1 MTAGSAPE
9 TGEGRMALADAAE
22 AAAPTQALDA
32 VQGSQHL
39 LLGEILI
46 EKGVLHP
53 QQLQEALELQKI
65 RPKRVGEIL
74 LDLGYLEEEDVL
86 RALGEQFSIAY
97 QPSLDD
103 EIDAALTTK
112 VPISFIREYY
122 MVPFRQNGA
131 AYLVAL
137 NDPVD
142 LLPLDD
148 LRLLLGGPVIPV
160 LCPKKDIQA
169 VIDNYFDQQS
179 ENAADMIDSITMDE
193 GEEGAVHT
201 LDHIESERDLL
212 DLANEAPII
221 KLINLVIT
229 GAVKE
234 RASDIHMEPFEHDM
248 RVRYRIDGV
257 LYEKFTVPRSQLAAV
272 ISRVKIMANMN
283 IAEHRLPQDG
293 RIKIRLSGKEID
305 IRVSVIPIAHGER
318 VVMRILEKGSFLFS
332 LEQLGMDARDHE
344 VMDKLITSSH
354 GIILVT
360 GPTGSG
366 KSTTLYA
373 ALQRVNSPDK
383 NIITLEDPIEYLIAG
398 IGQIQVRPKIG
409 LTFAAGLRSI
419 LRQDPDVILVGEIRD
434 FETAEIAI
442 QASLTGHLVF
452 ATLHTNDS
460 AGAVTRLINM
470 GIEPF
475 LVTSSTIAIQAQRL
489 VRRVCDSCKETY
501 PAEEGSLAEFGIDP
515 NDPRAQALSRGRG
528 CDKCTHRGYYGR
540 TGIFELLVMNPR
552 IQEMVLAGADSNA
565 IKREA
570 RRFGMR
576 TLREDGASK
585 MLRGMTTMEEIL
597 RVTRDDLIEELTS

>member
-1 MTAGSAPE
+1 MNSGASD
-9 TGEGRMALADAAE
+9 MQLC
-22 AAAPTQALDA
+22 
-32 VQGSQHL
+32 
-39 LLGEILI
+39 EILLQ
-46 EKGVLHP
+46 KGYTHP
-53 QQLQEALELQKI
+53 EQVSEALELQKL

-74 LDLGYLEEEDVL
+74 LDLGYVEEDHVL
-86 RALGEQFSIAY
+86 EALSDQFGIPFEPNLSG
-97 QPSLDD
+97 QVDS
-103 EIDAALTTK
+103 ALTAK
-112 VPISFIREYY
+112 APISFIREYY
-122 MVPFRQNGA
+122 MVPYRQNGA
-131 AYLVAL
+131 AFYVAV
-137 NDPVD
+137 NDPVN

-148 LRLLLGGPVIPV
+148 LRLLLGGPVQPV
-160 LCPKKDIQA
+160 LCRKADIQRI
-169 VIDNYFDQQS
+169 IDTYFDQQT
-179 ENAADMIDSITMDE
+179 ENAADMIDSITMSDE
-193 GEEGAVHT
+193 ESGTVHT
-201 LDHIESERDLL
+201 LDNIDSERDLL

-234 RASDIHMEPFEHDM
+234 RASDIHVEPFEREV

-257 LYEKFTVPRSQLAAV
+257 LYEKFSVPKSQQAAV
-272 ISRVKIMANMN
+272 VSRVKIMANLN

-305 IRVSVIPIAHGER
+305 IRVSIIPIAHGER
-318 VVMRILEKGSFLFS
+318 VVMRILEKGNFLFS
-332 LEQLGMDARDHE
+332 LEDLGMDARDHKL
-344 VMDKLITSSH
+344 MDRLITSSH

-383 NIITLEDPIEYLIAG
+383 NIITVEDPIEYLIPG

-434 FETAEIAI
+434 HETAEMAV

-460 AGAVTRLINM
+460 AGAITRLTNM

-489 VRRVCDSCKETY
+489 VRRICKHCRESY
-501 PAEEGSLAEFGIDP
+501 APECNPLQELGIRTG
-515 NDPRAQALSRGRG
+515 DPRAATLWRGKG
-528 CDKCTHRGYYGR
+528 CDKCSQRGYYGR
-540 TGIFELLVMNPR
+540 TGIFELLVMSPT
-552 IQEMVLAGADSNA
+552 IQDMVLQDADSNA

-570 RRFGMR
+570 HKEGMR
-576 TLREDGASK
+576 TLRGDGAEK
-585 MLRGMTTMEEIL
+585 MLQGHTTLEEIL
-597 RVTRDDLIEELTS
+597 RVTRDDVMDEAVG